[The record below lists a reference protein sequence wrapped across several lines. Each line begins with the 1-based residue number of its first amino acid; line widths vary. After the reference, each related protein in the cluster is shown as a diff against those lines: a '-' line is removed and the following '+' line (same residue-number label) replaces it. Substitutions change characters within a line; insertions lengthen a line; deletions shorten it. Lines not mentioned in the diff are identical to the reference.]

1 MGRVLMEK
9 FKEIYERWMDIWNGD
24 LDLIGE
30 VVSPA
35 FVGHW
40 PPVAVDAPF
49 DVIGPARLREMV
61 GMSRNLFPDLR
72 VEVQVGPVTEG
83 DTMAARWV
91 GRGHYAGGIRG
102 ATAPAGDRGALLR
115 ERFPAHRVGPDRG
128 VLGQLGRAFPHG
140 SGGRPPRLGSGIK
153 SEIIASS
160 PPDPLP
166 IRRVGIFDRP
176 LRGCPPVLG
185 VIS

>member
-24 LDLIGE
+24 VDLIGE
-30 VVSPA
+30 VVSPV

-40 PPVAVDAPF
+40 PPAAVDAPF

-102 ATAPAGDRGALLR
+102 ATAPPGTEVRFFGSDFLRIESDRIVEYWVSSDGLSLMAQVGAL
-115 ERFPAHRVGPDRG
+115 P
-128 VLGQLGRAFPHG
+128 G
-140 SGGRPPRLGSGIK
+140 SGP
-153 SEIIASS
+153 E
-160 PPDPLP
+160 
-166 IRRVGIFDRP
+166 
-176 LRGCPPVLG
+176 
-185 VIS
+185 